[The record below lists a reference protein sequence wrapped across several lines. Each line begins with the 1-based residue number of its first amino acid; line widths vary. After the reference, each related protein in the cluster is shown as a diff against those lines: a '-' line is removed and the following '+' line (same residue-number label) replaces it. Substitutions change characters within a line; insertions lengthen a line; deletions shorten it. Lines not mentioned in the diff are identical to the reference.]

1 MAFRHGSRV
10 TEAPTSLMTPVVA
23 TATLPVV
30 FGTAPVNLA
39 KTPHIN
45 QIVVAYSFG
54 EAQEALGYSDDWK
67 NYTLCEAMDAAFR
80 LFNVAPV
87 IFVNVLDPEK
97 HNEAVKLEVPVE
109 NKKAVITT
117 KGILLDTL
125 KVKLNEADQTPL
137 KLDVDYVASFDED
150 GQVVIVPLIEAN
162 KLFVEGTRIA
172 PEKVTAD
179 DIIGG
184 SDVNT
189 GKVKGLELLN
199 SVFPKTGMVPG
210 LVVAPKHAKNP
221 MVAAVMKAKASVV
234 NTYFRAVSLSDIDT
248 AATAADVYTKAIEWK
263 NQNNYTGKNEFPGWP
278 LIGLGDKVYHFS
290 TQLAFDIAKT
300 AAENGDY
307 PHVSPSNQP
316 LQMTKLLNEAGDEID
331 LGPDQAE
338 LLNSQGITT
347 ALNFMGGWKC
357 WGNRTGAYPGSTDVK
372 DIFIPV
378 RLTHNWIANTIIL
391 TTWSKVDAPI
401 TRRLI
406 DSILDTMNMWFN
418 GLQSRGVI
426 LGGRVVFK
434 KENNPTPDLINGKIR
449 FNYYV
454 AEPTPAED
462 IENILEFDPMYYNN
476 LFE

>member
-10 TEAPTSLMTPVVA
+10 TEAPTSLTTPVVA

-30 FGTAPVNLA
+30 FGTAPINLA
-39 KTPHIN
+39 KRPQTN

-97 HNEAVKLEVPVE
+97 HNKPLKEVLQVT

-117 KGILLDTL
+117 KGLLLDTL
-125 KVKLNEADQTPL
+125 KVKVSAEAEPLNRDE
-137 KLDVDYVASFDED
+137 DYIVSFDDE
-150 GQVVIVPLIEAN
+150 GQVVIVLLATAN
-162 KLFVEGTRIA
+162 ELHIEGTCIA
-172 PEKVTAD
+172 PEKVTAN

-184 SDVNT
+184 SDVST
-189 GKVKGLELLN
+189 GKAKGLELLN

-210 LVVAPKHAKNP
+210 LVVAPKYAKDP
-221 MVAAVMKAKASVV
+221 VVAAVMKAKASVV
-234 NTYFRAVSLSDIDT
+234 NTYFRASSISDIDT
-248 AATAADVYTKAIEWK
+248 AVADVYTKANEWK
-263 NQNNYTGKNEFPGWP
+263 NQNNYTGTNELVGWP
-278 LIGLGDKVYHFS
+278 LLGLGDKVYHFS
-290 TQLAFDIAKT
+290 TQLAFRTAKT
-300 AAENGDY
+300 ASENGDY
-307 PHVSPSNQP
+307 PHVSPSNHA
-316 LQMTKLLNEAGDEID
+316 LQMTKMLNEAGDEID

-357 WGNRTGAYPGSTDVK
+357 WGNRTGAFPANTDVK

-391 TTWSKVDAPI
+391 TTWNKVDGPI

-406 DSILDTMNMWFN
+406 DSIVDSINMWFN

-426 LGGRVVFK
+426 LGGRVEFK
-434 KENNPTPDLINGKIR
+434 RENNPQADLINGKIR

-454 AEPTPAED
+454 AEPVPAED
-462 IENILEFDPMYYNN
+462 IDNILEFDPSYYNN
-476 LFE
+476 LFI

>member
-23 TATLPVV
+23 TAALPVV

-45 QIVVAYSFG
+45 KIVVAYSFG

-80 LFNVAPV
+80 LFSVAPV

-97 HNEAVKLEVPVE
+97 HNETGKEEVPVE
-109 NKKAVITT
+109 NKKAVITQ
-117 KGILLDTL
+117 KGVLLDTL
-125 KVKLNEADQTPL
+125 KVKKSEADESPL
-137 KLDVDYVASFDED
+137 NRDEDYVVSFDD
-150 GQVVIVPLIEAN
+150 AGQVVIVPLITAT
-162 KLFVEGTRIA
+162 KLFVEFTRIA
-172 PEKVTAD
+172 PEKVTAE

-210 LVVAPKHAKNP
+210 LVVAPKYAKNP

-234 NTYFRAVSLSDIDT
+234 NTYFRACSVSDIDT
-248 AATAADVYTKAIEWK
+248 KEADVYTKAIEWK
-263 NQNNYTGKNEFPGWP
+263 NKNNYTGPNEFPGWP
-278 LIGLGDKVYHFS
+278 LLGLGDKVYHLS
-290 TQLAFDIAKT
+290 TQLAFATAKT
-300 AAENGDY
+300 ASENGDY
-307 PHVSPSNQP
+307 PHVSPSNHP
-316 LQMTKLLNEAGDEID
+316 FQMTKLLNEAGDEID

-372 DIFIPV
+372 DTFIPV

-406 DSILDTMNMWFN
+406 DSIVDTMNMWFN

-454 AEPTPAED
+454 AEPTPAEN
-462 IENILEFDPMYYNN
+462 IENILEFDPTYYNN

>member
-23 TATLPVV
+23 TAALPVV
-30 FGTAPVNLA
+30 FGTAPINLA
-39 KTPHIN
+39 KTTEHVN
-45 QIVVAYSFG
+45 KIVVAYSFD
-54 EAQEALGYSDDWK
+54 EAQAALGYTDDWK

-97 HNEAVKLEVPVE
+97 HNETSKEVVPVS
-109 NKKAVITT
+109 NKKAIAKA

-125 KVKLNEADQTPL
+125 KVKTAEESAELKADE
-137 KLDVDYVASFDED
+137 DYVVSFDDD
-150 GQVVIVPLIEAN
+150 GQVVIVPLIQAD
-162 KLFVEGTRIA
+162 KLYIEFTRLA
-172 PEKVTAD
+172 PEKVTAN

-189 GKVKGLELLN
+189 GKLQGLELLN
-199 SVFPKTGMVPG
+199 AVFPKTGMIPG
-210 LVVAPKHAKNP
+210 LVVAPKFSKDP

-234 NTYFRAVSLSDIDT
+234 NTYFRAASLSDIDT
-248 AATAADVYTKAIEWK
+248 AVADVYTKANEWK
-263 NQNNYTGKNEFPGWP
+263 NQNNYTGSNEFLGWP
-278 LIGLGDKVYHFS
+278 LLGLGEKVYHYS
-290 TQLAFDIAKT
+290 TQLAFRITKT
-300 AAENGDY
+300 AAENGDF

-316 LQMTKLLNEAGDEID
+316 LQMTKMLNDAGDEID

-357 WGNRTGAYPGSTDVK
+357 WGNRTGAFPASTDVK

-391 TTWSKVDAPI
+391 TTWGKVDGPVS
-401 TRRLI
+401 RRLI

-426 LGGRVVFK
+426 LGGRVEFK
-434 KENNPTPDLINGKIR
+434 RENNPKADLIGGKIR

-462 IENILEFDPMYYNN
+462 IENILEFDPTYYNN
-476 LFE
+476 LFN

>member
-10 TEAPTSLMTPVVA
+10 TEAPTSLTTPVVA

-30 FGTAPVNLA
+30 FGTAPINLA
-39 KTPHIN
+39 KTPQTN

-87 IFVNVLDPEK
+87 IFVNVLDPAK
-97 HNEAVKLEVPVE
+97 HNAPLKEVVQVE
-109 NKKAVITT
+109 NKKAVIAT
-117 KGILLDTL
+117 KGVLLDTL
-125 KVKLNEADQTPL
+125 KVKISEGAPALT
-137 KLDVDYVASFDED
+137 LDEDYVVSFDD
-150 GQVVIVPLIEAN
+150 NGQVVIVLLTTATE
-162 KLFVEGTRIA
+162 LHVEGTRIA
-172 PEKVTAD
+172 PEKVTAN

-184 SDVNT
+184 SDVST

-210 LVVAPKHAKNP
+210 LVVAPKYAKDP
-221 MVAAVMKAKASVV
+221 VVAAVMKAKASVV
-234 NTYFRAVSLSDIDT
+234 NTYFRATSLSDIDT
-248 AATAADVYTKAIEWK
+248 AVADVYTKANEWK
-263 NQNNYTGKNEFPGWP
+263 NQNNYTGANELVGWP
-278 LIGLGDKVYHFS
+278 LLGLGDKVYHFS
-290 TQLAFDIAKT
+290 TELAFRIAKT
-300 AAENGDY
+300 ASENGDY
-307 PHVSPSNQP
+307 PHVSPSNQA
-316 LQMTKLLNEAGDEID
+316 LQMTKMLNEAGDEID

-357 WGNRTGAYPGSTDVK
+357 WGNRTGAFPANTDVK

-406 DSILDTMNMWFN
+406 DSIVDSINMWFN

-426 LGGRVVFK
+426 LGGRVEFK
-434 KENNPTPDLINGKIR
+434 KENNPQADLINGKIR

-454 AEPTPAED
+454 AEPVPAED
-462 IENILEFDPMYYNN
+462 IDNILEFDPSYYNN
-476 LFE
+476 LFI

>member
-23 TATLPVV
+23 TAALPVV
-30 FGTAPVNLA
+30 FGTAPINLA
-39 KTPHIN
+39 KTPQTN

-54 EAQEALGYSDDWK
+54 EAQAALGYSDDWK
-67 NYTLCEAMDAAFR
+67 DYTLCEAMDAAFR
-80 LFNVAPV
+80 LFKVAPV

-97 HNEAVKLEVPVE
+97 HNETVKEEVPVE
-109 NKKAVITT
+109 NKKAVITK
-117 KGILLDTL
+117 KGVLLDTL
-125 KVKLNEADQTPL
+125 KVKKSEADESPL
-137 KLDVDYVASFDED
+137 NRDEDYVVSFDDD
-150 GQVVIVPLIEAN
+150 GQVVIVPLITAT
-162 KLFVEGTRIA
+162 KLFVEFTRIA
-172 PEKVTAD
+172 PEKVTAE

-210 LVVAPKHAKNP
+210 LVVAPKYAKNP

-234 NTYFRAVSLSDIDT
+234 NTYFRAASVSDIDT
-248 AATAADVYTKAIEWK
+248 AEADVYTKANEWK
-263 NQNNYTGKNEFPGWP
+263 NKNNYTGTNEFLGWP
-278 LIGLGDKVYHFS
+278 LLGLGDKVYHYS
-290 TQLAFDIAKT
+290 TQLAFRIAKT
-300 AAENGDY
+300 AAENGDF
-307 PHVSPSNQP
+307 PHVSPSNQA
-316 LQMTKLLNEAGDEID
+316 LQMTKMLNEAGDEID

-338 LLNSQGITT
+338 LLNSQGIST
-347 ALNFMGGWKC
+347 ALNFRGGWKC
-357 WGNRTGAYPGSTDVK
+357 WGNRTGAFPANTDVK
-372 DIFIPV
+372 DSFIPV

-406 DSILDTMNMWFN
+406 DSICDTMNMWFN
-418 GLQSRGVI
+418 GLESRGVI
-426 LGGRVVFK
+426 IGGRVVFK

-454 AEPTPAED
+454 AAPTPAED
-462 IENILEFDPMYYNN
+462 IENILEFDPTYYNN

>member
-23 TATLPVV
+23 TAALPVV

-45 QIVVAYSFG
+45 KIVVAYSFG

-80 LFNVAPV
+80 LFSVAPV

-97 HNEAVKLEVPVE
+97 HNEAVKNEVTVE

-125 KVKLNEADQTPL
+125 KVKKSEADETPL
-137 KLDVDYVASFDED
+137 KRDEEYVVSFDDD
-150 GQVVIVPLIEAN
+150 GQVVIVPLIEAT

-172 PEKVTAD
+172 PEKVTAE

-210 LVVAPKHAKNP
+210 LVVAPKYAKNP

-234 NTYFRAVSLSDIDT
+234 NTYFRACSVSDIDT
-248 AATAADVYTKAIEWK
+248 TEADVYTKAIEWK
-263 NQNNYTGKNEFPGWP
+263 NKNNYTGPNEFPGWP
-278 LIGLGDKVYHFS
+278 LLGLGEKVYHLS
-290 TQLAFDIAKT
+290 TQLAFATAKT
-300 AAENGDY
+300 ASENGDY
-307 PHVSPSNQP
+307 PHVSPSNHP
-316 LQMTKLLNEAGDEID
+316 FQMTKLLNEAGDEID

-372 DIFIPV
+372 DTFIPV

-406 DSILDTMNMWFN
+406 DSIVDTMNMWFN

-462 IENILEFDPMYYNN
+462 IENILEFDPTYYNN

>member
-1 MAFRHGSRV
+1 
-10 TEAPTSLMTPVVA
+10 MTPVVA
-23 TATLPVV
+23 TAALPVV
-30 FGTAPVNLA
+30 FGTAPINLA
-39 KTPHIN
+39 NTPHTN

-67 NYTLCEAMDAAFR
+67 DYTLCESMDAAFR

-97 HNEAVKLEVPVE
+97 HNEAVKEEVPVE
-109 NKKAVITT
+109 NKKAVISK

-125 KVKLNEADQTPL
+125 KVKKSEADETPL
-137 KLDVDYVASFDED
+137 NKDEDYVASFDDD
-150 GQVVIVPLIEAN
+150 GQVVIVSLIEAT

-221 MVAAVMKAKASVV
+221 IVAAVMKAKASVV
-234 NTYFRAVSLSDIDT
+234 NTYFRAVSVSDIDT
-248 AATAADVYTKAIEWK
+248 TEADVYTKAIEWK
-263 NQNNYTGKNEFPGWP
+263 NKNNYTGTNEFPGWP
-278 LIGLGDKVYHFS
+278 LIGLGDKVYHYS
-290 TQLAFDIAKT
+290 TQLAFRIAKT
-300 AAENGDY
+300 VAENGDY

-391 TTWSKVDAPI
+391 TTWSKVDTPI
-401 TRRLI
+401 TRRLRLI

>member
-23 TATLPVV
+23 TAALPVV

-45 QIVVAYSFG
+45 KIVVAYSLG

-80 LFNVAPV
+80 LFSVAPV

-97 HNEAVKLEVPVE
+97 HNETGKEEVPVE
-109 NKKAVITT
+109 NKKAVITK
-117 KGILLDTL
+117 KGVLLDTL
-125 KVKLNEADQTPL
+125 KVKKSEEDESALNRDE
-137 KLDVDYVASFDED
+137 DYVVSFDDD
-150 GQVVIVPLIEAN
+150 GQVVIVPLIPAT
-162 KLFVEGTRIA
+162 KLFVEFTRIA
-172 PEKVTAD
+172 PEKVTAE

-210 LVVAPKHAKNP
+210 LVVAPKYAKNP

-234 NTYFRAVSLSDIDT
+234 NTYFRACSVSDIDT
-248 AATAADVYTKAIEWK
+248 TEADVYTKAIEWK
-263 NQNNYTGKNEFPGWP
+263 NKNNYTGPNEFPGWP
-278 LIGLGDKVYHFS
+278 LLGLGDKVYHLS
-290 TQLAFDIAKT
+290 TQLAFATAKT
-300 AAENGDY
+300 ASENGDY
-307 PHVSPSNQP
+307 PHVSPSNHP
-316 LQMTKLLNEAGDEID
+316 FQMTKLLNEAGDEID

-372 DIFIPV
+372 DTFIPV

-406 DSILDTMNMWFN
+406 DSIVDTMNMWFN

-462 IENILEFDPMYYNN
+462 IENILEFDPTYYNN